1 MSGKLKWKT
10 DFEKNVIVSNF
21 ERRGWVRQGNDDDWN
36 IYWASVW
43 SVKQIF
49 NPETGHRLGDMQL
62 LNHFPNHY
70 ELTRKDLMVKNVK
83 RYRKEMEKENNPVAE
98 KDENGNYL
106 YLDIV
111 PQTFSLPGD
120 YSLFVE
126 EFRRNQNSMWI
137 MKPTGKAQGKGIFL
151 VNKLTQLKK
160 WANNSKMPFQ
170 SINLKEPYVISKY
183 LDDPLLIGGKK
194 FDLRLYVLVTSFRP
208 LKYWMYSLGFA
219 RFCNEKYTSDM
230 AELDNMY
237 IHLTNVAI
245 QKNSEEY
252 NDKHGGKWSIDCL
265 RFYLEMT
272 RGKEK
277 TDRCFD
283 EIQNIVYQS
292 LKAVQSVM
300 INDRHCFECY
310 GYDILIDDN
319 LKPWL
324 IEVNASP
331 SLSATS
337 EPDRILK
344 MSLIRDIFQIVCP
357 NEWTGES
364 SKGGSNTCTKKQ
376 VGMFTLMMDEAN
388 QDTEKGRRMKKPTNS
403 NMWR

>member
-403 NMWR
+403 NMW